1 MLLQFSKTLFI
12 IVRLLGLLIN
22 LDHIYYLALK
32 YCLFFSFIVK
42 VSFKMQVH
50 YYVREDIIVDG
61 VRDINFVIF
70 FVVVKIDFHLMKD
83 GLSIAMLT
91 SRVVGGLSS
100 ISVFTTFISM
110 NTMNNVLPIVVFANE
125 ENVFVHVPKLVDL
138 QLILKTHF

>member
-1 MLLQFSKTLFI
+1 
-12 IVRLLGLLIN
+12 
-22 LDHIYYLALK
+22 
-32 YCLFFSFIVK
+32 
-42 VSFKMQVH
+42 MQVH

-138 QLILKTHF
+138 QLILKTHFWTCSK